1 MQEYEIIKRVREMLA
16 ATPASTASSATLAG
30 YKREAKRLASN
41 AKNGDIAG
49 MLVAARETTKARTW
63 YRRRAALVHVTRT
76 MLERLMQTQT
86 AMQREAKDEA
96 WSSLV
101 KQMGRWADAFQEM
114 IDAKPPEVL
123 QPRRS
128 KRASLAGL
136 PPDWRRQLVDRVPT
150 YRDAAL
156 VCAVTGCRP
165 AELETGVQL
174 RIEGGMLVARIDG
187 AKVREKHGQPWRELS
202 WSLETE
208 NDLVR
213 ELVAKVAGA
222 GGLLTVATASG
233 KRFSD
238 ALAKASARI
247 WPKRREPLTAYSFRH
262 AAAADMKASGLPGD
276 DISAALG
283 HASDVTKS
291 MYGHARQGS
300 RGGVAPARVTAA
312 IRVKQKP
319 AKPKPARLESRLH
332 RKHAS
337 LQ

>member
-1 MQEYEIIKRVREMLA
+1 MQEFEIIKRVRAMLE
-16 ATPASTASSATLAG
+16 ATPASTASAGTLAG
-30 YKREAKRLASN
+30 YKREVKRLAGN
-41 AKNGDIAG
+41 AHGDIGGLLA
-49 MLVAARETTKARTW
+49 AARETAKSRTW

-76 MLERLMQTQT
+76 MLEQLMQKQT
-86 AMQREAKDEA
+86 AMQREAKDDA
-96 WSSLV
+96 WSDVV
-101 KQMGRWADAFQEM
+101 KRMGNWADAFQDM

-123 QPRRS
+123 TPRRS

-136 PPDWRRQLVDRVPT
+136 PPDWRRLLVDRVPT
-150 YRDAAL
+150 YRDPAL

-187 AKVREKHGQPWRELS
+187 AKVREKQGQPWRELA
-202 WSLETE
+202 WNLESE

-213 ELVAKVAGA
+213 ELVTKVAGA

-262 AAAADMKASGLPGD
+262 AAAADMKASGLPPD
-276 DISAALG
+276 EISAALG

-300 RGGVAPARVTAA
+300 RGGVAPARVKAA
-312 IRVKQKP
+312 KQVKRK
-319 AKPKPARLESRLH
+319 ATHAKPARVESRLH
-332 RKHAS
+332 RSNAK
-337 LQ
+337 L